1 MLFTRLVS
9 GARVVP
15 VGTKQ
20 DINGYTFK
28 GFMSHTN
35 CYQCPYLNAASAIGI
50 KKQDVDLFIKK
61 LDKCLKIL
69 LKEKVIS
76 GAEMETGTAMLEKS
90 SDSDIGQ
97 LSEFVQNNLK
107 IGADMANQPV

>member
-1 MLFTRLVS
+1 
-9 GARVVP
+9 
-15 VGTKQ
+15 
-20 DINGYTFK
+20 
-28 GFMSHTN
+28 MSHTN

-90 SDSDIGQ
+90 SDSDMGQ

-107 IGADMANQPV
+107 IGADMVNQPV